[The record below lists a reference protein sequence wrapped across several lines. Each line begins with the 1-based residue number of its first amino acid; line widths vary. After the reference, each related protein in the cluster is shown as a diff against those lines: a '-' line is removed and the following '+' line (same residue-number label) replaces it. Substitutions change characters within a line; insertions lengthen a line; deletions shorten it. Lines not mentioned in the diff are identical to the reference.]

1 MNSIQ
6 KIDPL
11 AYEHLME
18 RDHKSW
24 CRAFFEV
31 DRACDAY
38 ENGISESFNSII
50 DLARKRPLIT
60 MLEEIRIYAMER
72 MYKMLQEGQSWGN
85 LKICPSIRL
94 KISKLKK
101 QQRYNITSIILILY
115 VSYIRLIEL
124 LIFLGRL

>member
-1 MNSIQ
+1 MNSIK

-18 RDHKSW
+18 RDPKSW

-38 ENGISESFNSII
+38 ENGISESFNSVI

-72 MYKMLQEGQSWGN
+72 MYKM
-85 LKICPSIRL
+85 
-94 KISKLKK
+94 
-101 QQRYNITSIILILY
+101 
-115 VSYIRLIEL
+115 
-124 LIFLGRL
+124 